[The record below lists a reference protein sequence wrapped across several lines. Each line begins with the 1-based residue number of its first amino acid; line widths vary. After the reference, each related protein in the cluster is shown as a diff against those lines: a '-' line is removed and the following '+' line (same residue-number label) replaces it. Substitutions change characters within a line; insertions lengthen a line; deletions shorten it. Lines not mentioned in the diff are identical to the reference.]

1 MSREILFRGKCLKK
15 NDWHEG
21 DLIQGNSVNCYE
33 NTAGKSFIVGWYLG
47 SIEMIEVDPKTV
59 GQFIGLRD
67 KNGKRIFE
75 GDVLKVLTS
84 SNFFVEVYFHENAMF
99 TCREIT
105 KGAPCSQIYA
115 KESEVVGNIYENPE
129 LLETK

>member
-1 MSREILFRGKCLKK
+1 MNREILFRGKCVKS

-47 SIEMIEVDPKTV
+47 SVEMIEVDIKTV

-67 KNGKRIFE
+67 KNKKRIFH
-75 GDVLKVLTS
+75 GDIINPKYHWSKPHVVSFPDDIYDFEEYFMRKDFVD
-84 SNFFVEVYFHENAMF
+84 VEV
-99 TCREIT
+99 I
-105 KGAPCSQIYA
+105 
-115 KESEVVGNIYENPE
+115 GNVYENPE
-129 LLETK
+129 LLKE

>member
-1 MSREILFRGKCLKK
+1 MMPIKFKVLIDKKFYEVKKIEFDEVTGEIISVVTFAKHGNPPLLILKP
-15 NDWHEG
+15 E
-21 DLIQGNSVNCYE
+21 
-33 NTAGKSFIVGWYLG
+33 IV
-47 SIEMIEVDPKTV
+47 V
-59 GQFIGLRD
+59 QFTGLHD
-67 KNGKRIFE
+67 KNGQEIYK

-84 SNFFVEVYFHENAMF
+84 SNFFVEVYFHKNAMF

-129 LLETK
+129 LLDLK